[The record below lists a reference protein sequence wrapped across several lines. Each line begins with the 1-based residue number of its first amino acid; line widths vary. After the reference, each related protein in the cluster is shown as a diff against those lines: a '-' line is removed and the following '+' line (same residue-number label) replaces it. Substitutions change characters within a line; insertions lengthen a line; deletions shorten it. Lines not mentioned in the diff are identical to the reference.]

1 MRDISLALGGG
12 GMRGIAHLGIF
23 RKLEQEGFTIRA
35 ISGSS
40 VGGVM
45 GAVYAAG
52 FSPDEIVTLI
62 DEVDQSNLF
71 RRGPNDGPGFMG
83 IQGLSDALSQWL
95 GDLTFD
101 NLKIP
106 FAVTATDINTGKEI
120 ILSQGRVL
128 DAVLATSAL
137 PGIFPPV
144 IIDGTTLVDGGIL
157 DPVPVSVARWLA
169 PELPVVAVCL
179 SPNDGNLAPLPL
191 QIPVTGSIQMS
202 ILGQLSRFRWGQ
214 ALQIFSQAIDAE
226 ARMLAELRLQIE
238 RPDVIIR
245 PAVGNYGILDSVNIN
260 ELIEIGEQA
269 ADISL
274 TEIQHAL
281 SWGKQIARRFERYKQ
296 PRYLLE
302 NET

>member
-1 MRDISLALGGG
+1 MRDIALALGGG
-12 GMRGIAHLGIF
+12 GMRGIAHIGVF
-23 RKLEQEGFTIRA
+23 RKLEQEGFNIQA
-35 ISGSS
+35 VSGTS
-40 VGGVM
+40 VGGIM
-45 GAVYAAG
+45 GAAYAAG
-52 FSPDEIVTLI
+52 FSPDEIVALMS
-62 DEVDQSNLF
+62 EVDQSRLF

-83 IQGLSDALSQWL
+83 IQGLSDALSQWW

-106 FAVTATDINTGKEI
+106 FAVTATDINTGKEV

-128 DAVLATSAL
+128 DAVLATSSL

-144 IIDGTTLVDGGIL
+144 IIDSTTLVDGGIL

-179 SPNDGNLAPLPL
+179 TPNDGNLSPLPL
-191 QIPVTGSIQMS
+191 QIPVTGSIQLS
-202 ILGQLSRFRWGQ
+202 LLGQLSRFRWGQ

-245 PAVGNYGILDSVNIN
+245 PEVGNYGILDSVNIN

-296 PRYLLE
+296 PGDILE
-302 NET
+302 NES